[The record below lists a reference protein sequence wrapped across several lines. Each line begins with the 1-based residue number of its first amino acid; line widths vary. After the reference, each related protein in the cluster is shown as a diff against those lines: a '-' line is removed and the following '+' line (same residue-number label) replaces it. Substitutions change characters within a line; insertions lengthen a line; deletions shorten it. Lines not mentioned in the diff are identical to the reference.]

1 MDKFISS
8 LTFLLYLEAKK
19 DKLHHYHS
27 DLMQQYLQVSTDPQT
42 YHVNNILKP
51 PKKGKNAHFWRDM
64 RFAQNMYDESNK
76 YFKDGDGGSLM
87 KVFWK
92 VGFA

>member
-1 MDKFISS
+1 M
-8 LTFLLYLEAKK
+8 
-19 DKLHHYHS
+19 
-27 DLMQQYLQVSTDPQT
+27 STDPQT
-42 YHVNNILKP
+42 YRVNNILKP
-51 PKKGKNAHFWRDM
+51 PKKRKKRLDLAHFWRDM
-64 RFAQNMYDESNK
+64 RCAQNMYDESNK